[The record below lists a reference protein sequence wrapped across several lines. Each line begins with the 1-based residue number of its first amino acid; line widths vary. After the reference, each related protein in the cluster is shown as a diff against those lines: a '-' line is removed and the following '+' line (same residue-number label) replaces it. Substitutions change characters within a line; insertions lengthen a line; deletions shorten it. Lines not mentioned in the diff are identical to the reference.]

1 MSRHANI
8 AEELVKLQ
16 DLGVIKAWA
25 KDKDPANPHRIHWVV
40 TLDAL
45 TTRRWET
52 SEAEAFIEGV
62 RRHVLSA

>member
-8 AEELVKLQ
+8 AQELVQLQ
-16 DLGVIKAWA
+16 GLGVIEGWA
-25 KDKDPANPHRIHWVV
+25 KDHDPANPHRIHWVV
-40 TLDAL
+40 TLDRL

-62 RRHVLSA
+62 RRHVLVS